1 MTDKKAPQSPFD
13 SLKWE
18 PCTKEMG
25 IQRYK
30 RCVADCAAS
39 VLKISKEDATRYMKE
54 SGVDKLIDD
63 DPVIASHYNAEDWV
77 ENIWAYMK
85 RKELMKPK

>member
-1 MTDKKAPQSPFD
+1 MYQSPFD
-13 SLKWE
+13 SLEWK
-18 PCTKEMG
+18 PYTKEMG

-39 VLKISKEDATRYMKE
+39 ILKISKEDAAKYMEE
-54 SGVDKLIDD
+54 SGVNKLIDD
-63 DPVIASHYNAEDWV
+63 DPEVASHYNTEDWV

-85 RKELMKPK
+85 RKELKKSK